1 MPAFRA
7 HSADEIA
14 HARTL
19 YEETDLSPHDIARIL
34 GIGTNTFY
42 RRVKSWGWRRRR
54 LRVEE
59 VEAAAVVAAGSRDR
73 ALRRIGQR
81 VLDERRAAI
90 DRAED
95 AIVAQ
100 LDALELMQARVAA
113 AAMTVLQSE
122 KAARTLRL
130 LTQTLVE
137 VGRYRSEAAA
147 QVAGR
152 RARGEADAAELE
164 KAREALRGK
173 IEALWAQERGGG

>member
-19 YEETDLSPHDIARIL
+19 YEETDLSPHDIAKIL

-59 VEAAAVVAAGSRDR
+59 VEAAAVRAAGSRDR
-73 ALRRIGQR
+73 ALRRLGKK

-95 AIVAQ
+95 AIVGQ
-100 LDALELMQARVAA
+100 LDALEMMQARVAA
-113 AAMTVLQSE
+113 AAMTVLQGE

-137 VGRYRSEAAA
+137 VGRYRSEAAELS
-147 QVAGR
+147 AGKRR
-152 RARGEADAAELE
+152 RAESEEVDLEA
-164 KAREALRGK
+164 AREALRGK
-173 IEALWAQERGGG
+173 IAALCARERGE